1 MLQFCFSLS
10 VQEKP
15 SRYQESSHCQY
26 QLRDVNIFIYI
37 CRRLSHTRHLGIC
50 VILRK
55 NSLSERSELWGF
67 RRMLLADFRMPS
79 MTGSEA
85 VDKYIYI
92 PERPPDSIFLQTIS
106 VFLSP
111 YNQITKIPLFQC
123 APFHILQENTTF
135 PWFLWWTQPLCKLRY
150 IQIWLFQQLLMRLP
164 LANDPL
170 IIQTIRCLR

>member
-1 MLQFCFSLS
+1 MSLSGDWFNEREPLMGSPPPPCKNRFSRREGVMFINSLFSFLVTFCFSLP

-37 CRRLSHTRHLGIC
+37 CRRLSHTWHLGIC

-79 MTGSEA
+79 MTDSEA

-111 YNQITKIPLFQC
+111 YN
-123 APFHILQENTTF
+123 
-135 PWFLWWTQPLCKLRY
+135 
-150 IQIWLFQQLLMRLP
+150 
-164 LANDPL
+164 
-170 IIQTIRCLR
+170 

>member
-1 MLQFCFSLS
+1 MLQFCFSLP

-15 SRYQESSHCQY
+15 YRYQESSHCQY

-37 CRRLSHTRHLGIC
+37 CRRFSHTWHLGIC

-150 IQIWLFQQLLMRLP
+150 ILIWLFQQLLTRLP

-170 IIQTIRCLR
+170 IIQTIRYLR